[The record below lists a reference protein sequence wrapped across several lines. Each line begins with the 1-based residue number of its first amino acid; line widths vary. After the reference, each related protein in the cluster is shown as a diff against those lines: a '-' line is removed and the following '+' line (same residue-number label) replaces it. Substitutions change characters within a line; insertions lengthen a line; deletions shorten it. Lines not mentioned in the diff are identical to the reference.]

1 MRYIE
6 IKAPAKINIGLDVLS
21 KRADGYHNLNTIFYP
36 IIDLYDN
43 LFFEKSDKFS
53 FICENPTVPNDDSN
67 LVVKAAKTLEEYS
80 GKRLNVKI
88 ELKKN
93 IPSQAGLGGGSSD
106 AAATL
111 ISLNE
116 MFQLGIKYE
125 AMLELALKLGSDVPF
140 FIKSKP
146 AIGTSRGEIL
156 EPIELSIEDPIL
168 VVNPRIN
175 VSTKEAFSSILPN
188 IYKTDFKSLII
199 EDKLNYSTARAI
211 LKNDFEKSVFT
222 RHPLIQQI
230 KEEIYNCGALFSMM
244 SGTGSTVYGIFPS
257 LESAELAKS
266 KMPADYFCF
275 MSIPHR

>member
-53 FICENPTVPNDDSN
+53 FICENPAVPNDDSN
-67 LVVKAAKTLEEYS
+67 LVVKAVKTLEEYS
-80 GKRLNVKI
+80 CKRLNVKI

-230 KEEIYNCGALFSMM
+230 KEEFYICGALFSMM

-266 KMPADYFCF
+266 KMPADYFFF

>member
-6 IKAPAKINIGLDVLS
+6 IKAPAKINIGLDVLA
-21 KRADGYHNLNTIFYP
+21 KRTDGYHDLNTIFYP

-43 LFFEKSDKFS
+43 LFFEKSDVFS
-53 FICENPTVPNDDSN
+53 FICENSDVPSDDSN
-67 LVVKAAKTLEEYS
+67 LVVKAVKTLEEYS
-80 GKRLNVKI
+80 GKKLNVRI
-88 ELKKN
+88 ELRKN

-116 MFQLGIKYE
+116 MFGLGIKYDV
-125 AMLELALKLGSDVPF
+125 MLELALKLGSDVPF

-156 EPIELSIEDPIL
+156 EPIELCIEDPIL

-175 VSTKEAFSSILPN
+175 VSTKEAFLNILPN
-188 IYKTDFKSLII
+188 FNKTDFKSMIND
-199 EDKLNYSTARAI
+199 EKLDHSIARAI
-211 LKNDFEKSVFT
+211 LKNDFEKPVFT
-222 RHPLIQQI
+222 LHPLIKQI
-230 KEEIYNCGALFSMM
+230 KEDFYNCGAFLSLM

-275 MSIPHR
+275 MSIPHT

>member
-6 IKAPAKINIGLDVLS
+6 IKAPAKINIGLDVLA
-21 KRADGYHNLNTIFYP
+21 KRTDGYHDLNTIFYP

-43 LFFEKSDKFS
+43 LFFEKSDVFS
-53 FICENPTVPNDDSN
+53 FICDNSDVPNDDSN
-67 LVVKAAKTLEEYS
+67 LVVKAVKTLEEYS
-80 GKRLNVKI
+80 GKKLNARI
-88 ELKKN
+88 ELRKN

-116 MFQLGIKYE
+116 MFGLGIKYDV
-125 AMLELALKLGSDVPF
+125 MLELALKLGSDVPF

-156 EPIELSIEDPIL
+156 EPIGLCIEDPIL
-168 VVNPRIN
+168 MVNPRIN
-175 VSTKEAFSSILPN
+175 VSTKEAFSN
-188 IYKTDFKSLII
+188 IFPSMDKTEFKSVISEEKLI
-199 EDKLNYSTARAI
+199 YSTARVI

-222 RHPLIQQI
+222 LHPLIKQI
-230 KEEIYNCGALFSMM
+230 KEEIYNCGAYFSLM

-257 LESAELAKS
+257 IESANLAKS

-275 MSIPHR
+275 TSIPHM